1 MAAYNAP
8 VSNCQFR
15 LTHILPIP
23 QRHGAPT
30 DPFQMNA
37 IRQQSDSAEPLRHD
51 IRLLGRCL
59 GEVIQAC
66 EGKRVYDT
74 IETLRRTAVR
84 FRRAGDPADDKLLQA
99 RVKQLRGNDPNSVA
113 RAFSY
118 FLHLSNI
125 AEDRDQN
132 RRQRERALAG
142 AGPERGSLRQAIESL
157 KAQGVN
163 NARIRRLLSEA
174 CVMPVLTAHPTEV
187 QRKSTLDVHREI
199 SSLLVQRERE
209 LTADELSELDLAL
222 IGQVA
227 TLWQTRMLRYTR
239 LTVADE
245 IENALSY
252 YRSTFLNVIPRV
264 YGDLARLLNRE
275 PVKPF
280 TPPPPPLEPF
290 LRMGSWIG
298 GDRDGNPNVDAATLE
313 RALLRQATVLFE
325 HYLQE
330 VHALGAELSAS
341 TLLIEADPALLALA
355 DAGGDDSP
363 HRRDE
368 PYRRALIGIYAR
380 LAATARHLTGQKLA
394 RRATVPAAPYD
405 TPDALAA
412 DLAVIAASLS
422 ARHGAPIARLRLSG
436 LQQAVTVFGFHL
448 ATVDLRQS
456 SDVHERVLA
465 ELFARA
471 GDGIDG
477 QAVDYL
483 ALDEAARVAG
493 RELAHARPLASPWI
507 AYSEETAS
515 ELAVLRAAAAG
526 RARYG
531 RQAVLQSIV
540 SHTETL
546 SDLLEVL
553 VLQKEAGLIAPPGET
568 IAPGDGL
575 MVVPLFETIPDLQRG
590 PEIMAAWLDLPEVRQ
605 RVRLAQGDTQEVMLG
620 YSDSNKDGGFLT
632 SNWSLY
638 QAERAL
644 VDVFSARSVRL
655 RMFHGR
661 GDSVGRGGG
670 SSYDAILAQ
679 PPGTVAGQLRLTE
692 QGEVIQSKYKD
703 AEVGRWHLELLVA
716 ATLESSLAPQAA
728 ATSAEDAHMQ
738 QHAPAMSF
746 MSELA
751 QRTYRGLVYDT
762 PGFADYFFAATPIS
776 EIAGLNI
783 GSRPASRKKGQHIE
797 DLRAIP
803 WGFSWAQCRLM
814 LTGWYG
820 MGSAIEAYL
829 ETGAQGAPRSR
840 RARLAQLREM
850 ASDWPAFRT
859 LLSNMEMVLAKSDLA
874 IAADYAQLVP
884 RRGLRERVFGAITAE
899 HGRTLAMLRL
909 LTRRDLLADNPGLMA
924 SLRERFAY
932 IDPLNYLQIELIK
945 RHRAA
950 QRRAGDDADIRV
962 PRAIHLTINGIA
974 AGLRNSG

>member
-1 MAAYNAP
+1 
-8 VSNCQFR
+8 
-15 LTHILPIP
+15 
-23 QRHGAPT
+23 
-30 DPFQMNA
+30 MNA
-37 IRQQSDSAEPLRHD
+37 KRTQSDSAEPLRHD
-51 IRLLGRCL
+51 IRLLGRLL
-59 GEVIQAC
+59 GEVIEEC
-66 EGKRVYDT
+66 EGKRVFDT
-74 IETLRRTAVR
+74 IETLRRTAVK
-84 FRRAGDPADDKLLQA
+84 FRREGNDADSKLLEQ
-99 RVKQLRGNDPNSVA
+99 RVKRLQGSDPNSVA

-118 FLHLSNI
+118 FLHLANI

-132 RRQRERALAG
+132 RRQRARALTDDTPA
-142 AGPERGSLRQAIESL
+142 RGSLREAIQTL
-157 KAQGVN
+157 GRHGVGV
-163 NARIRRLLSEA
+163 ARVRRLLADA

-199 SSLLVQRERE
+199 STALAQREATLTPEE
-209 LTADELSELDLAL
+209 LAELDTAL
-222 IGQVA
+222 LGRVA

-239 LTVADE
+239 LTVSDE

-252 YRSTFLNVIPRV
+252 YRSTFLQVIPRL
-264 YGDLARLLNRE
+264 YADLSKLLNRE
-275 PVKPF
+275 SAKPF
-280 TPPPPPLEPF
+280 AAPPPPLEPF

-330 VHALGAELSAS
+330 VHALGAELSIT
-341 TLLIEADPALLALA
+341 TLLIAVDPQLLALA
-355 DAGGDDSP
+355 DSSGDDSP
-363 HRRDE
+363 HRSDE
-368 PYRRALIGIYAR
+368 PYRRALVGVYAR
-380 LAATARHLTGQKLA
+380 LAATALRLTGQDLA
-394 RRATVPAAPYD
+394 RRSTVAAPAYD
-405 TPDALAA
+405 APEELSA
-412 DLAVIAASLS
+412 DLAVIATSL
-422 ARHGAPIARLRLSG
+422 AAHHGAPVGKLRLAG
-436 LQQAVTVFGFHL
+436 LQQAVEVFGFHL

-456 SDVHERVLA
+456 SDVHENALA
-465 ELFARA
+465 ELFSRA
-471 GDGIDG
+471 GATRNGKPL
-477 QAVDYL
+477 DYL
-483 ALDEAARVAG
+483 ALNEEERV
-493 RELAHARPLASPWI
+493 ELLRAEMAQARPLASPWI
-507 AYSEETAS
+507 AYSEDTTR

-531 RQAVLQSIV
+531 KQAVRQTIV

-546 SDLLEVL
+546 SDLLEVM
-553 VLQKEAGLIAPPGET
+553 VLQKEAGLIAPAGQD
-568 IAPGDGL
+568 IAPEDGL

-590 PEIMAAWLDLPEVRQ
+590 ADIMAAWLDLPEIRQ
-605 RVRLAQGDTQEVMLG
+605 RVKQAQNGAQEVMLG

-644 VDVFSARSVRL
+644 VDVFSARHVRL
-655 RMFHGR
+655 RLFHGR
-661 GDSVGRGGG
+661 GGSVGRGGG
-670 SSYDAILAQ
+670 SSFDAILAQ
-679 PPGTVAGQLRLTE
+679 PPGTVAGQIRLTE

-716 ATLESSLAPQAA
+716 ATLESSLAPRAE
-728 ATSAEDAHMQ
+728 ATSAEDAHMA
-738 QHAPAMSF
+738 HHGPAMSF
-746 MSELA
+746 MSDTA

-762 PGFADYFFAATPIS
+762 PGFAEYFFAATPIS

-783 GSRPASRKKGQHIE
+783 GSRPASRKKGQRIE

-829 ETGAQGAPRSR
+829 EAGAPDAPRSR
-840 RARLAQLREM
+840 RGRLAQLREM
-850 ASDWPAFRT
+850 ARDWPAFRT

-874 IAADYAQLVP
+874 IAARYAQLVP
-884 RRGLRERVFGAITAE
+884 QRALRERIFGSISAE
-899 HGRTLAMLRL
+899 HGRTLAMLKL
-909 LTRRDLLADNPGLMA
+909 LTQRELLADNPTLQV

-932 IDPLNYLQIELIK
+932 IDPLNYLQIDLIR

-950 QRRAGDDADIRV
+950 HKHPNPEIDERV
-962 PRAIHLTINGIA
+962 QRAIHLTINGIA

>member
-1 MAAYNAP
+1 
-8 VSNCQFR
+8 
-15 LTHILPIP
+15 
-23 QRHGAPT
+23 
-30 DPFQMNA
+30 MNA
-37 IRQQSDSAEPLRHD
+37 KRTQSDSAEPLRHD
-51 IRLLGRCL
+51 IRLLGRLL
-59 GEVIQAC
+59 GEVIEEC
-66 EGKRVYDT
+66 EGKRVFDT
-74 IETLRRTAVR
+74 IETLRRTAVK
-84 FRRAGDPADDKLLQA
+84 FRREGDDADSKLLEQ
-99 RVKQLRGNDPNSVA
+99 RVKRLQGSDPNSVA

-118 FLHLSNI
+118 FLHLANI

-132 RRQRERALAG
+132 RRQRARALADDTP
-142 AGPERGSLRQAIESL
+142 ARGSLREAIQIL
-157 KAQGVN
+157 GGQGVGV
-163 NARIRRLLSEA
+163 ARIRRLLAEA

-199 SSLLVQRERE
+199 STALAQREAPLTPEE
-209 LTADELSELDLAL
+209 LAELDTAL
-222 IGQVA
+222 LGRVA

-252 YRSTFLNVIPRV
+252 YRSTFLQVIPRL
-264 YGDLARLLNRE
+264 YADLSKLLNRE
-275 PVKPF
+275 SAKPF
-280 TPPPPPLEPF
+280 AAPPPPLEPF

-330 VHALGAELSAS
+330 VHALGAELSIT
-341 TLLIEADPALLALA
+341 TLLIAADPQLLALA
-355 DAGGDDSP
+355 DSSGDDSP

-368 PYRRALIGIYAR
+368 PYRRALVGVYAR
-380 LAATARHLTGQKLA
+380 LAATALRLTGQDLA
-394 RRATVPAAPYD
+394 RRSTVAAPAYD
-405 TPDALAA
+405 APEQLSA
-412 DLAVIAASLS
+412 DLAIIAASL
-422 ARHGAPIARLRLSG
+422 AAHHGAPVAKLRLSG
-436 LQQAVTVFGFHL
+436 LQQAVEVFGFHL

-456 SDVHERVLA
+456 SDVHESALA
-465 ELFARA
+465 ELFSRA
-471 GDGIDG
+471 GATRNGKPL
-477 QAVDYL
+477 DYL
-483 ALDEAARVAG
+483 ALTEDERV
-493 RELAHARPLASPWI
+493 ELLRAEMAQARPLASPWI
-507 AYSEETAS
+507 AYSEDTTR

-531 RQAVLQSIV
+531 KQAVRQTIV

-546 SDLLEVL
+546 SDLLEVM
-553 VLQKEAGLIAPPGET
+553 VLQKEAGLIAPAGQDIPAE
-568 IAPGDGL
+568 DGL

-590 PEIMAAWLDLPEVRQ
+590 ADIMAAWLDLPEIRQ
-605 RVRLAQGDTQEVMLG
+605 RVKLAQNGAQEVMLG

-644 VDVFSARSVRL
+644 VDVFSSRNVRL
-655 RMFHGR
+655 RLFHGR
-661 GDSVGRGGG
+661 GGSVGRGGG
-670 SSYDAILAQ
+670 SSFDAILAQ
-679 PPGTVAGQLRLTE
+679 PPGTVAGQIRLTE

-716 ATLESSLAPQAA
+716 ATLESSLAPRAE
-728 ATSAEDAHMQ
+728 ATSAEDAHMA
-738 QHAPAMSF
+738 HHGPAMSF
-746 MSELA
+746 MSDTA

-762 PGFADYFFAATPIS
+762 PGFAEYFFAATPIS

-783 GSRPASRKKGQHIE
+783 GSRPASRKKGQRIE

-829 ETGAQGAPRSR
+829 EAGAPDAPRSR
-840 RARLAQLREM
+840 RGRLAQLREM
-850 ASDWPAFRT
+850 ARDWPAFRT

-874 IAADYAQLVP
+874 IAARYAQLVP
-884 RRGLRERVFGAITAE
+884 QRALRERIFGAISAE
-899 HGRTLAMLRL
+899 HGRTLAMLKL
-909 LTRRDLLADNPGLMA
+909 LTQRELLADNPTLQI

-932 IDPLNYLQIELIK
+932 IDPLNYLQIDLIR

-950 QRRAGDDADIRV
+950 NKHPTADVDKRV
-962 PRAIHLTINGIA
+962 QRAIHLTINGIA

>member
-1 MAAYNAP
+1 
-8 VSNCQFR
+8 
-15 LTHILPIP
+15 
-23 QRHGAPT
+23 
-30 DPFQMNA
+30 MNA
-37 IRQQSDSAEPLRHD
+37 MRPQSDSAEPLRHD
-51 IRLLGRCL
+51 IRLLGRLL
-59 GEVIQAC
+59 GTVIEEC
-66 EGKRVYDT
+66 EGKRVFDT
-74 IETLRRTAVR
+74 IETLRRTAVK
-84 FRRAGDPADDKLLQA
+84 FRREGNDADGKLLEQ
-99 RVKQLRGNDPNSVA
+99 RVKRLQGSDPNSVA

-132 RRQRERALAG
+132 RRQRARAIASG
-142 AGPERGSLRQAIESL
+142 APERGSLRDAVQTL
-157 KAQGVN
+157 GRQGVGV
-163 NARIRRLLSEA
+163 ARIRRLLAEA

-199 SSLLVQRERE
+199 AGALTQREGTLTPEELADLDASLLGR
-209 LTADELSELDLAL
+209 
-222 IGQVA
+222 VA

-252 YRSTFLNVIPRV
+252 YRSTFLQVIPRV
-264 YGDLARLLNRE
+264 YGDLSKLLSRE
-275 PVKPF
+275 SAKPF
-280 TPPPPPLEPF
+280 AAPPAPLEPF

-298 GDRDGNPNVDAATLE
+298 GDRDGNPNVDASTLE

-330 VHALGAELSAS
+330 VHALGAELSVT
-341 TLLIEADPALLALA
+341 TLLIGVDAELLALA
-355 DAGGDDSP
+355 DASGDDSP

-368 PYRRALIGIYAR
+368 PYRRALVGVYAR
-380 LAATARHLTGQKLA
+380 LAATAQRLTGQDLA
-394 RRATVPAAPYD
+394 RRSTVAAAPYEG
-405 TPDALAA
+405 PQELSA
-412 DLAVIAASLS
+412 DLAVIAASL
-422 ARHGAPIARLRLSG
+422 AAHHGSPIAKLRLAG
-436 LQQAVTVFGFHL
+436 LQQAVEVFGFHL

-456 SDVHERVLA
+456 SDVHERALA
-465 ELFARA
+465 ELFTLA
-471 GDGIDG
+471 GTQRDGKPL
-477 QAVDYL
+477 DYL
-483 ALDEAARVAG
+483 ALTEEQRVELLRA
-493 RELAHARPLASPWI
+493 ELAQARPLASPWI
-507 AYSEETAS
+507 AYSEDTTR

-531 RQAVLQSIV
+531 KQAVRQTIV

-546 SDLLEVL
+546 SDLLEVM
-553 VLQKEAGLIAPPGET
+553 VLQKEAGLIAPAGQEIQPE
-568 IAPGDGL
+568 DGL

-590 PEIMAAWLDLPEVRQ
+590 AEIMAAWLDLPEIRQ
-605 RVRLAQGDTQEVMLG
+605 RVKLAQNGAQEVMLG

-644 VDVFSARSVRL
+644 VDVFSARNVRL
-655 RMFHGR
+655 RLFHGR
-661 GDSVGRGGG
+661 GGSVGRGGG
-670 SSYDAILAQ
+670 SSFDAILAQ
-679 PPGTVAGQLRLTE
+679 PPGTVAGQIRLTE

-716 ATLESSLAPQAA
+716 ATLESSLAPRAE
-728 ATSAEDAHMQ
+728 ATSAEDAHMA
-738 QHAPAMSF
+738 QHGPAMSF
-746 MSELA
+746 MSETA

-762 PGFADYFFAATPIS
+762 PRFADYFFAATPIS

-783 GSRPASRKKGQHIE
+783 GSRPASRKKGQRIE

-829 ETGAQGAPRSR
+829 ETGAPDAPRSR
-840 RARLAQLREM
+840 RGRLAQLREM
-850 ASDWPAFRT
+850 ARDWPAFRT

-874 IAADYAQLVP
+874 IAARYAQLVP
-884 RRGLRERVFGAITAE
+884 QRGVRERIFGAINAE
-899 HGRTLAMLRL
+899 HGRTLAMLKL
-909 LTRRDLLADNPGLMA
+909 LTQRELLADNPTLQA

-932 IDPLNYLQIELIK
+932 IDPLNYLQIDLIR

-950 QRRAGDDADIRV
+950 QKHPEAEVDKRV
-962 PRAIHLTINGIA
+962 QRAIHLTINGIA

>member
-1 MAAYNAP
+1 
-8 VSNCQFR
+8 
-15 LTHILPIP
+15 
-23 QRHGAPT
+23 
-30 DPFQMNA
+30 MNA
-37 IRQQSDSAEPLRHD
+37 SSSRPQSDSAEPLRHD
-51 IRLLGRCL
+51 IRLLGRLL
-59 GEVIQAC
+59 GTVIAEC
-66 EGKRVYDT
+66 EGKRVFDT
-74 IETLRRTAVR
+74 IETLRRTAVK
-84 FRRAGDPADDKLLQA
+84 FRREGNDADGKLLQE
-99 RVKQLRGNDPNSVA
+99 RVKRLLGSDPNSVA

-132 RRQRERALAG
+132 RRQRARALADP
-142 AGPERGSLRQAIESL
+142 APSRGSLRETVQTL
-157 KAQGVN
+157 GRHGVGP
-163 NARIRRLLSEA
+163 ARIRRLLAEA

-187 QRKSTLDVHREI
+187 QRKSTLDEHREI
-199 SSLLVQRERE
+199 AQALAHRDATLTPEELAEIDATLLGR
-209 LTADELSELDLAL
+209 
-222 IGQVA
+222 VA

-252 YRSTFLNVIPRV
+252 YRSTFLQAIPRL
-264 YGDLARLLNRE
+264 YGDLSRLLNRE
-275 PVKPF
+275 SAKPF
-280 TPPPPPLEPF
+280 AAPPPPLEPF

-298 GDRDGNPNVDAATLE
+298 GDRDGNPNVDAGTLE

-330 VHALGAELSAS
+330 VHALGADLSMT
-341 TLLIEADPALLALA
+341 TLLIAADPDLQALA
-355 DAGGDDSP
+355 DHSGDDSP
-363 HRRDE
+363 HRADE
-368 PYRRALIGIYAR
+368 PYRRALVGVYAR
-380 LAATARHLTGQKLA
+380 LAATAQVLTGQNLA
-394 RRATVPAAPYD
+394 RRSTVAAQAYD
-405 TPDALAA
+405 GPEAFAA
-412 DLAVIAASLS
+412 DLALVAKSLAAH
-422 ARHGAPIARLRLSG
+422 HGAPIVRLRLAG
-436 LQQAVTVFGFHL
+436 LQQAVEVFGFHL

-456 SDVHERVLA
+456 SDVHERALA
-465 ELFARA
+465 ELFTRA
-471 GDGIDG
+471 GTQYQG
-477 QAVDYL
+477 QPLDYL
-483 ALDEAARVAG
+483 ALDEDARVALL
-493 RELAHARPLASPWI
+493 RAELAQARPLASPWI
-507 AYSEETAS
+507 AYSEDTTR

-531 RQAVLQSIV
+531 KQAVRQTIV

-546 SDLLEVL
+546 SDLLEVM
-553 VLQKEAGLIAPPGET
+553 VLQKEAGLIAPAG
-568 IAPGDGL
+568 APIQDDDGL

-590 PEIMAAWLDLPEVRQ
+590 AAIMAAWLDLPEIRE
-605 RVRLAQGDTQEVMLG
+605 RVKRAQHGAQEVMLG

-644 VDVFSARSVRL
+644 VDVFSARHVRL
-655 RMFHGR
+655 RLFHGR
-661 GDSVGRGGG
+661 GGSVGRGGG
-670 SSYDAILAQ
+670 SSFDAILAQ

-703 AEVGRWHLELLVA
+703 AEIGRWHLELLVA
-716 ATLESSLAPQAA
+716 ATLESSLAPRAEAA
-728 ATSAEDAHMQ
+728 SAEDAHMARHGQ
-738 QHAPAMSF
+738 AMSF
-746 MSELA
+746 MSETA
-751 QRTYRGLVYDT
+751 QRTYRGLVYET
-762 PGFADYFFAATPIS
+762 PGFAEYFFASTPIS

-783 GSRPASRKKGQHIE
+783 GSRPASRKKGQRIE

-829 ETGAQGAPRSR
+829 ETGAPGAPASR

-850 ASDWPAFRT
+850 AREWPAFRT

-874 IAADYAQLVP
+874 IAARYAQLVP
-884 RRGLRERVFGAITAE
+884 KRALRERIFGAISAE
-899 HGRTLAMLRL
+899 HGRTLAMLKL
-909 LTRRDLLADNPGLMA
+909 LTQRELLADNHTLQA

-932 IDPLNYLQIELIK
+932 IDPLNYLQIELIR

-950 QRRAGDDADIRV
+950 QRDPDAAVDERV
-962 PRAIHLTINGIA
+962 QRAIHLTINGIA

>member
-1 MAAYNAP
+1 
-8 VSNCQFR
+8 
-15 LTHILPIP
+15 
-23 QRHGAPT
+23 
-30 DPFQMNA
+30 
-37 IRQQSDSAEPLRHD
+37 
-51 IRLLGRCL
+51 
-59 GEVIQAC
+59 
-66 EGKRVYDT
+66 
-74 IETLRRTAVR
+74 
-84 FRRAGDPADDKLLQA
+84 
-99 RVKQLRGNDPNSVA
+99 
-113 RAFSY
+113 
-118 FLHLSNI
+118 
-125 AEDRDQN
+125 
-132 RRQRERALAG
+132 
-142 AGPERGSLRQAIESL
+142 
-157 KAQGVN
+157 
-163 NARIRRLLSEA
+163 
-174 CVMPVLTAHPTEV
+174 
-187 QRKSTLDVHREI
+187 
-199 SSLLVQRERE
+199 
-209 LTADELSELDLAL
+209 
-222 IGQVA
+222 
-227 TLWQTRMLRYTR
+227 
-239 LTVADE
+239 
-245 IENALSY
+245 
-252 YRSTFLNVIPRV
+252 
-264 YGDLARLLNRE
+264 
-275 PVKPF
+275 
-280 TPPPPPLEPF
+280 
-290 LRMGSWIG
+290 
-298 GDRDGNPNVDAATLE
+298 
-313 RALLRQATVLFE
+313 
-325 HYLQE
+325 
-330 VHALGAELSAS
+330 
-341 TLLIEADPALLALA
+341 
-355 DAGGDDSP
+355 
-363 HRRDE
+363 
-368 PYRRALIGIYAR
+368 
-380 LAATARHLTGQKLA
+380 
-394 RRATVPAAPYD
+394 YD

-422 ARHGAPIARLRLSG
+422 ARHGAPIARL
-436 LQQAVTVFGFHL
+436 
-448 ATVDLRQS
+448 
-456 SDVHERVLA
+456 
-465 ELFARA
+465 
-471 GDGIDG
+471 
-477 QAVDYL
+477 
-483 ALDEAARVAG
+483 AG

-874 IAADYAQLVP
+874 IAAGYAQLVP

>member
-1 MAAYNAP
+1 MK
-8 VSNCQFR
+8 
-15 LTHILPIP
+15 
-23 QRHGAPT
+23 
-30 DPFQMNA
+30 A

-51 IRLLGRCL
+51 IRLLGRLL
-59 GEVIQAC
+59 GTVIEEC
-66 EGKRVYDT
+66 EGKRVFDT
-74 IETLRRTAVR
+74 IETLRRTAVK
-84 FRRAGDPADDKLLQA
+84 FRREGNDADGKLLEQ
-99 RVKQLRGNDPNSVA
+99 RVKRLQGSDPNSVA

-118 FLHLSNI
+118 FLHLANI

-132 RRQRERALAG
+132 RRQRARAIADD
-142 AGPERGSLRQAIESL
+142 APARGSLREAVQAL
-157 KAQGVN
+157 GRHGVGV
-163 NARIRRLLSEA
+163 ARIRRLLADA

-199 SSLLVQRERE
+199 AAALIQREGPLTPEELADLDASLLGR
-209 LTADELSELDLAL
+209 
-222 IGQVA
+222 VA

-252 YRSTFLNVIPRV
+252 YRSTFLQVIPRL
-264 YGDLARLLNRE
+264 YGDLSKLLNRE
-275 PVKPF
+275 SAKPF
-280 TPPPPPLEPF
+280 SAPPPPLEPF

-298 GDRDGNPNVDAATLE
+298 GDRDGNPNVDASTLE

-330 VHALGAELSAS
+330 VHALGAELSVT
-341 TLLIEADPALLALA
+341 TLLIAVDAELLALA
-355 DAGGDDSP
+355 EASGDDSL

-368 PYRRALIGIYAR
+368 PYRRALVGVYAR
-380 LAATARHLTGQKLA
+380 LAATAQRLTGQDLA
-394 RRATVPAAPYD
+394 RRSTVAAPAYD
-405 TPDALAA
+405 TPRELSA
-412 DLAVIAASLS
+412 DLAVIAASL
-422 ARHGAPIARLRLSG
+422 AAHHGSPIARLRLAG
-436 LQQAVTVFGFHL
+436 LQQAVEVFGFHL

-456 SDVHERVLA
+456 SDVHERALA

-471 GDGIDG
+471 GVQQGG
-477 QAVDYL
+477 KPLDYL
-483 ALDEAARVAG
+483 ALDEDERVALL
-493 RELAHARPLASPWI
+493 RAELAQARPLASPWI
-507 AYSEETAS
+507 AYSEDTTR

-531 RQAVLQSIV
+531 KQAVRQTIV

-546 SDLLEVL
+546 SDLLEVM
-553 VLQKEAGLIAPPGET
+553 VLQKEAGLIAPAGQD
-568 IAPGDGL
+568 IAAEDGL

-590 PEIMAAWLDLPEVRQ
+590 AGIMAAWLDLPEIRQ
-605 RVRLAQGDTQEVMLG
+605 RVKLAQNGAQEVMLG

-644 VDVFSARSVRL
+644 VDVFSARHVRL
-655 RMFHGR
+655 RLFHGR
-661 GDSVGRGGG
+661 GGSVGRGGG
-670 SSYDAILAQ
+670 SSFDAILAQ
-679 PPGTVAGQLRLTE
+679 PPGTVAGQIRLTE

-716 ATLESSLAPQAA
+716 ATLESSLAPRAE
-728 ATSAEDAHMQ
+728 ATSAEDAHMA
-738 QHAPAMSF
+738 HHGPAMSF
-746 MSELA
+746 MSDAA

-762 PGFADYFFAATPIS
+762 PGFSDYFFAATPIS

-829 ETGAQGAPRSR
+829 EAGAPDAPRSR

-850 ASDWPAFRT
+850 ARDWPAFRT

-874 IAADYAQLVP
+874 IAARYAQLVQQ
-884 RRGLRERVFGAITAE
+884 RGLRERIFGVISAE
-899 HGRTLAMLRL
+899 HARTLSMLKL
-909 LTRRDLLADNPGLMA
+909 LTQRELLADNPTLQA

-932 IDPLNYLQIELIK
+932 IDPLNYLQIELIR

-950 QRRAGDDADIRV
+950 QKNPQAEVDKRV
-962 PRAIHLTINGIA
+962 QRAIHLTINGIA

>member
-1 MAAYNAP
+1 MKA
-8 VSNCQFR
+8 SR
-15 LTHILPIP
+15 P
-23 QRHGAPT
+23 Q
-30 DPFQMNA
+30 
-37 IRQQSDSAEPLRHD
+37 SESAEPLRHD
-51 IRLLGRCL
+51 IRLLGRFL
-59 GEVIQAC
+59 GAVIAEC
-66 EGKRVYDT
+66 EGKRVFDT
-74 IETLRRTAVR
+74 IETLRRTAVK
-84 FRRAGDPADDKLLQA
+84 FRREGNEADSKLLEQ
-99 RVKQLRGNDPNSVA
+99 RVKRLQGNDPNSVA

-118 FLHLSNI
+118 FLHLANI

-132 RRQRERALAG
+132 RRQRTRALAG
-142 AGPERGSLRQAIESL
+142 DTAPRGSLRDAVQTL
-157 KAQGVN
+157 GRQGVGV
-163 NARIRRLLSEA
+163 ARIRRLLADAS
-174 CVMPVLTAHPTEV
+174 VVPVLTAHPTEV

-199 SSLLVQRERE
+199 ALALTQRDGV
-209 LTADELSELDLAL
+209 LTPDELAELDAAL
-222 IGQVA
+222 LGRVA

-252 YRSTFLNVIPRV
+252 YRSTFLQVIPRL
-264 YGDLARLLNRE
+264 YADLSKLLNRE
-275 PVKPF
+275 PTKPF
-280 TPPPPPLEPF
+280 AAPPVPLEPF

-330 VHALGAELSAS
+330 VHALGAELSIT
-341 TLLIEADPALLALA
+341 TLLISADPELLALA
-355 DAGGDDSP
+355 DNSGDDSP
-363 HRRDE
+363 HRSDE
-368 PYRRALIGIYAR
+368 PYRRALVGVYAR
-380 LAATARHLTGQKLA
+380 LAATAQALTGQNLA
-394 RRATVPAAPYD
+394 RRSTVAAPAYQA
-405 TPDALAA
+405 PRELSA
-412 DLAVIAASLS
+412 DLAVIAASLAAHHAS
-422 ARHGAPIARLRLSG
+422 PIAKLRLSG
-436 LQQAVTVFGFHL
+436 LQQAVEVFGFHL

-456 SDVHERVLA
+456 SDVHERALA
-465 ELFARA
+465 ELFERA
-471 GDGIDG
+471 GTLHEGKPL
-477 QAVDYL
+477 DYL
-483 ALDEAARVAG
+483 ALDEDARVALL
-493 RELAHARPLASPWI
+493 RAELAQARPLASPWI
-507 AYSEETAS
+507 AYSEDTTR

-531 RQAVLQSIV
+531 KQAVRQTIV

-546 SDLLEVL
+546 SDLLEVM
-553 VLQKEAGLIAPPGET
+553 VLQKEAGLIAPVGQDLDPD
-568 IAPGDGL
+568 DGL

-590 PEIMAAWLDLPEVRQ
+590 ADIMAAWLDLPEVRQ
-605 RVRLAQGDTQEVMLG
+605 RVKQAQNGAQEVMLG

-644 VDVFSARSVRL
+644 VDVFSSRHVRL
-655 RMFHGR
+655 RLFHGR
-661 GDSVGRGGG
+661 GGSVGRGGG
-670 SSYDAILAQ
+670 SSFDAILAQ
-679 PPGTVAGQLRLTE
+679 PPGTVAGQIRLTE

-716 ATLESSLAPQAA
+716 ATLESSLAPRAE
-728 ATSAEDAHMQ
+728 ATSAEDAHMA
-738 QHAPAMSF
+738 QHGPAMSF
-746 MSELA
+746 MSDTA

-762 PGFADYFFAATPIS
+762 PRFAEYFFAATPIS

-783 GSRPASRKKGQHIE
+783 GSRPASRKKGQRIE

-829 ETGAQGAPRSR
+829 EVGAEGGPRSR

-850 ASDWPAFRT
+850 ARDWPAFRT

-874 IAADYAQLVP
+874 IAARYAQLVP
-884 RRGLRERVFGAITAE
+884 QRGLRERVFGLISAE
-899 HGRTLAMLRL
+899 HGRTLAMLKL
-909 LTRRDLLADNPGLMA
+909 LTQRELLADNPTLQD

-932 IDPLNYLQIELIK
+932 IDPLNYLQIDLIR

-950 QRRAGDDADIRV
+950 QNNPKAEIDERV
-962 PRAIHLTINGIA
+962 QRAIHLTINGIA

>member
-1 MAAYNAP
+1 MKA
-8 VSNCQFR
+8 SR
-15 LTHILPIP
+15 P
-23 QRHGAPT
+23 Q
-30 DPFQMNA
+30 
-37 IRQQSDSAEPLRHD
+37 SESAEPLRHD
-51 IRLLGRCL
+51 IRLLGRFL
-59 GEVIQAC
+59 GAVIAEC
-66 EGKRVYDT
+66 EGKRVFDT
-74 IETLRRTAVR
+74 IETLRRTAVK
-84 FRRAGDPADDKLLQA
+84 FRREGNEADSKLLEQ
-99 RVKQLRGNDPNSVA
+99 RVKRLQGNDPNSVA

-118 FLHLSNI
+118 FLHLANI

-132 RRQRERALAG
+132 RRQRTRALAG
-142 AGPERGSLRQAIESL
+142 DTAPRGSLRDAVQTL
-157 KAQGVN
+157 GKQGVGV
-163 NARIRRLLSEA
+163 ARIRRLLADAS
-174 CVMPVLTAHPTEV
+174 VVPVLTAHPTEV

-199 SSLLVQRERE
+199 ALALTQRDGE
-209 LTADELSELDLAL
+209 LTPDELAELDAAL
-222 IGQVA
+222 LGRVA

-252 YRSTFLNVIPRV
+252 YRSTFLQVIPRL
-264 YGDLARLLNRE
+264 YADLSKLLNRE
-275 PVKPF
+275 PTKPF
-280 TPPPPPLEPF
+280 AAPPAPLEPF

-330 VHALGAELSAS
+330 VHALGAELSIT
-341 TLLIEADPALLALA
+341 TLLISADPELLALA
-355 DAGGDDSP
+355 DNSGDDSP
-363 HRRDE
+363 HRSDE
-368 PYRRALIGIYAR
+368 PYRRALVGVYAR
-380 LAATARHLTGQKLA
+380 LAATAQALTGQDLA
-394 RRATVPAAPYD
+394 RRSTVAAPAYQA
-405 TPDALAA
+405 PRELSA
-412 DLAVIAASLS
+412 DLAVIAASLAAHHAS
-422 ARHGAPIARLRLSG
+422 PIAKLRLSG
-436 LQQAVTVFGFHL
+436 LQQAVEVFGFHL

-456 SDVHERVLA
+456 SDVHERALA
-465 ELFARA
+465 ELFERA
-471 GDGIDG
+471 GTLHEGKPL
-477 QAVDYL
+477 DYL
-483 ALDEAARVAG
+483 ALDEDARVALL
-493 RELAHARPLASPWI
+493 RAELAQARPLASPWI
-507 AYSEETAS
+507 AYSEDTTR

-531 RQAVLQSIV
+531 KQAVRQTIV

-546 SDLLEVL
+546 SDLLEVM
-553 VLQKEAGLIAPPGET
+553 VLQKEAGLIAPVGQDLDPD
-568 IAPGDGL
+568 DGL

-590 PEIMAAWLDLPEVRQ
+590 ADIMAAWLDLPEVRQ
-605 RVRLAQGDTQEVMLG
+605 RVKQAQNGAQEVMLG

-644 VDVFSARSVRL
+644 VDVFSSRHVRL
-655 RMFHGR
+655 RLFHGR
-661 GDSVGRGGG
+661 GGSVGRGGG
-670 SSYDAILAQ
+670 SSFDAILAQ
-679 PPGTVAGQLRLTE
+679 PPGTVAGQIRLTE

-716 ATLESSLAPQAA
+716 ATLESSLAPRAE
-728 ATSAEDAHMQ
+728 ATSAEDAHMA
-738 QHAPAMSF
+738 QHGPAMSF
-746 MSELA
+746 MSDTA

-762 PGFADYFFAATPIS
+762 PRFAEYFFAATPIS

-783 GSRPASRKKGQHIE
+783 GSRPASRKKGQRIE

-829 ETGAQGAPRSR
+829 EVGAEGGPRSR

-850 ASDWPAFRT
+850 ARDWPAFRT

-874 IAADYAQLVP
+874 IAARYAQLVP
-884 RRGLRERVFGAITAE
+884 QRGLRERVFGLISAE
-899 HGRTLAMLRL
+899 HGRTLAMLKL
-909 LTRRDLLADNPGLMA
+909 LTQRELLADNPTLQD

-932 IDPLNYLQIELIK
+932 IDPLNYLQIDLIR

-950 QRRAGDDADIRV
+950 QNNPKAEIDERV
-962 PRAIHLTINGIA
+962 QRAIHLTINGIA

>member
-1 MAAYNAP
+1 
-8 VSNCQFR
+8 
-15 LTHILPIP
+15 
-23 QRHGAPT
+23 
-30 DPFQMNA
+30 MNA
-37 IRQQSDSAEPLRHD
+37 KRTQSDSAAPLRHD
-51 IRLLGRCL
+51 IRLLGRLL
-59 GEVIQAC
+59 GEVIEEC
-66 EGKRVYDT
+66 EGKRVFDT
-74 IETLRRTAVR
+74 IETLRRTAVK
-84 FRRAGDPADDKLLQA
+84 FRREGDDADSKLLEQ
-99 RVKQLRGNDPNSVA
+99 RVKRLQGSDPNSVA

-118 FLHLSNI
+118 FLHLANI

-132 RRQRERALAG
+132 RRQRERALTDATP
-142 AGPERGSLRQAIESL
+142 ARGSLREAIQIL
-157 KAQGVN
+157 GGQGVGL
-163 NARIRRLLSEA
+163 ARIRRLLAEA

-199 SSLLVQRERE
+199 STALAQREAQ
-209 LTADELSELDLAL
+209 LTPDELAELDTAL
-222 IGQVA
+222 LGRVA

-252 YRSTFLNVIPRV
+252 YRSTFLQVIPRL
-264 YGDLARLLNRE
+264 YGDLSKLLNRE
-275 PVKPF
+275 SAKPF
-280 TPPPPPLEPF
+280 AAPAPPLEPF

-330 VHALGAELSAS
+330 VHALGAELSIT
-341 TLLIEADPALLALA
+341 TLLIAVDPQLLALA
-355 DAGGDDSP
+355 ERSGDDSP

-368 PYRRALIGIYAR
+368 PYRRALVGIYAR
-380 LAATARHLTGQKLA
+380 LAATAQRLTGQNLA
-394 RRATVPAAPYD
+394 RRSTVAAPAYD
-405 TPDALAA
+405 APQELAA
-412 DLAVIAASLS
+412 DLAIIAASL
-422 ARHGAPIARLRLSG
+422 AAHHGAPVAKLRLSG
-436 LQQAVTVFGFHL
+436 LQQAVEVFGFHL

-456 SDVHERVLA
+456 SDVHENALA
-465 ELFARA
+465 ELFSRA
-471 GDGIDG
+471 GVTHDGKPL
-477 QAVDYL
+477 DYL
-483 ALDEAARVAG
+483 ALSEDERVALL
-493 RELAHARPLASPWI
+493 RAELAQARPLASPWI
-507 AYSEETAS
+507 AYSEDTTR

-531 RQAVLQSIV
+531 KQAVRQTIV

-546 SDLLEVL
+546 SDLLEVM
-553 VLQKEAGLIAPPGET
+553 VLQKEAGLIAPAGQDILPE
-568 IAPGDGL
+568 DGL

-590 PEIMAAWLDLPEVRQ
+590 ADIMAAWLDLPEIRQ
-605 RVRLAQGDTQEVMLG
+605 RVKRAQNGAQEVMLG

-644 VDVFSARSVRL
+644 VDVFSSRNVRL
-655 RMFHGR
+655 RLFHGR
-661 GDSVGRGGG
+661 GGSVGRGGG
-670 SSYDAILAQ
+670 SSFDAILAQ
-679 PPGTVAGQLRLTE
+679 PPGTVAGQIRLTE

-716 ATLESSLAPQAA
+716 ATLESSLAPRAE
-728 ATSAEDAHMQ
+728 ATSAEDAHMA
-738 QHAPAMSF
+738 HHGPAMSF
-746 MSELA
+746 MSDTA

-783 GSRPASRKKGQHIE
+783 GSRPASRKKGQRIE

-829 ETGAQGAPRSR
+829 ETGAPDAPRSR
-840 RARLAQLREM
+840 RSRLAQLREM
-850 ASDWPAFRT
+850 ARDWPAFRT

-874 IAADYAQLVP
+874 IAARYAQLVP
-884 RRGLRERVFGAITAE
+884 QRALRERIFGAISAE
-899 HGRTLAMLRL
+899 HGRTLAMLKL
-909 LTRRDLLADNPGLMA
+909 LTQRELLADNPTLQA

-932 IDPLNYLQIELIK
+932 IDPLNYLQIDLIR

-950 QRRAGDDADIRV
+950 QKNPAAEVDKRV
-962 PRAIHLTINGIA
+962 QRAIHLTINGIA